1 MKTSTSSNFIP
12 QMLGFLFVLSLFVGV
27 LLFLKNPESKP
38 FEPDHAQAQ
47 LPKKSKAQPPITL
60 AQAHE
65 RPPVS
70 HPASAESKADELYQ
84 KAVIAA
90 RDNADD
96 ETARRLLQESL
107 RENPNHIEAADGLYA
122 SYESRQDWEGAL
134 ATFQKLESENNV
146 GTSAG
151 LDYGLGRIYL
161 ELGHPD
167 QARVRLEE
175 ALESDADNP
184 LIREQ
189 LAAAYNSMGE
199 RDWAR
204 REWQRLAQDESA
216 GRASLNAKIKLAE
229 DLFAEGRWAEA
240 EAYAKDILKQDPNNR
255 LGTLLSEH

>member
-1 MKTSTSSNFIP
+1 MKKSTLPNFIP
-12 QMLGFLFVLSLFVGV
+12 QMLGFLFLLSLFVGV
-27 LLFLKNPESKP
+27 LLSLKNPEFQP
-38 FEPDHAQAQ
+38 FEPDHVQAQ
-47 LPKKSKAQPPITL
+47 LPQKSKAHPMTL
-60 AQAHE
+60 APEPE
-65 RPPVS
+65 RPLVS
-70 HPASAESKADELYQ
+70 HPASAPGKADELYQ

-90 RDNADD
+90 RGHADD
-96 ETARRLLQESL
+96 ETARRLLQEAL
-107 RENPNHIEAADGLYA
+107 RENPNHIQAADELYA
-122 SYESRQDWEGAL
+122 SYEARKDWEGAL
-134 ATFQKLESENNV
+134 ATFQKLESENNA

-175 ALESDADNP
+175 ALDSDADNP

-189 LAAAYNSMGE
+189 LALAYNSMGE
-199 RDWAR
+199 REWAR

-240 EAYAKDILKQDPNNR
+240 EVYAKDVLKQDPNNR
-255 LGTLLSEH
+255 LGTLLSQH